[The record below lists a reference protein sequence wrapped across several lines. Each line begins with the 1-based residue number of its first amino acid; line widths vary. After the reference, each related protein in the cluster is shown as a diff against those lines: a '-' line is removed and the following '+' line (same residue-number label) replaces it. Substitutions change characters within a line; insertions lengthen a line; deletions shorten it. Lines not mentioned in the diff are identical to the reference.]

1 MGFSVRTIQEDKLTG
16 LEIQQ
21 LLAEHEER
29 MVDHSPPES
38 RHVLNIDALKQPD
51 ITVWSMWNG
60 IELMGCAALKH
71 WYDELAEIKSMKT
84 APTFIR
90 QGVGKQL
97 LEHLITVAK
106 QSGYKQ
112 LKLETGSMTYFAAAR
127 NLYLSHGFKFCEPF
141 GDYHLDKNNVYM
153 CLEL

>member
-1 MGFSVRTIQEDKLTG
+1 MYEIRLDDLTG
-16 LEIQQ
+16 GDINI
-21 LLAEHEER
+21 LLNDHQNKMAE
-29 MVDHSPPES
+29 HSPPES
-38 RHVLNIDALKQPD
+38 RHVLNIHALKQPE

-60 IELMGCAALKH
+60 VELMGCAALKQ
-71 WYDELAEIKSMKT
+71 WAGDFAEIKSMKT

-112 LKLETGSMTYFAAAR
+112 LKLETGSMAYFAAAR
-127 NLYLSHGFKFCEPF
+127 NLYQSHGFKYCEPF